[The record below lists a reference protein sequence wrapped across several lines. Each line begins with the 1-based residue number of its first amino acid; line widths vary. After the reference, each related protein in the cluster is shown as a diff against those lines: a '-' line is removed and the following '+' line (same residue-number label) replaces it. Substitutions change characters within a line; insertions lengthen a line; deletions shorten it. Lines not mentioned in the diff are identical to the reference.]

1 MTFTLHAPQI
11 IMVILLAMELIVC
24 IVNHGED
31 RPPYNAAIGLINVPL
46 VVALLWWGGFFA

>member
-1 MTFTLHAPQI
+1 
-11 IMVILLAMELIVC
+11 MVILLAMQLIVC

-31 RPPYNAAIGLINVPL
+31 RPPYNAAIGFLDVLI